1 MKQHF
6 IFGMQEGTPLAF
18 LNQQTASL
26 WRCSYVKN
34 QKLVRN
40 VSSKLT
46 WGSKEPQVSCFQAYC
61 FSLWQNTYIAYF
73 KKMKSCLT
81 KAMLFPSGRREL
93 FQSTPLRTNSVL
105 LLYGKMET
113 SLTLCKY
120 KVSLN
125 FLLFSP
131 GAYVVNE
138 SPVRLSGCKGATYI
152 TVLRGHQGT

>member
-1 MKQHF
+1 MKLHL

-18 LNQQTASL
+18 LDQQTASL

-61 FSLWQNTYIAYF
+61 FSLWLNTYIAYF

-93 FQSTPLRTNSVL
+93 FQSTPLRTKSVPVAIEL
-105 LLYGKMET
+105 
-113 SLTLCKY
+113 
-120 KVSLN
+120 
-125 FLLFSP
+125 SP
-131 GAYVVNE
+131 
-138 SPVRLSGCKGATYI
+138 SPVWEHGDKSNAL
-152 TVLRGHQGT
+152 